1 MPYGNLDD
9 KSLDEEV
16 TLRLRKRDIILM
28 RAGLEELLQ
37 TYTRHEH
44 LFDHIHQA
52 LARLPKLETQGQP
65 RTPAGAAG

>member
-1 MPYGNLDD
+1 MPYRNLDD
-9 KSLDEEV
+9 KTLDEEV

-44 LFDHIHQA
+44 LFDDIHQA
-52 LARLPKLETQGQP
+52 LARLPELKPEGQP
-65 RTPAGAAG
+65 RAPAGTAS